1 MTAFIN
7 CPSCTEQ
14 VNADARFCA
23 QCGAS
28 VSPPTVTSMRP
39 SARAKAQQELVEQ
52 LRMATADEFEIQH
65 ELGAGGMATVFLAV
79 DLALGR
85 KVAIKVM
92 SPALLLADDV
102 AVARF
107 KQEARTVAALSH
119 PQIIPI
125 HAVRETADLMYF
137 VMQYVE
143 GKSLETVLRE
153 RGPLP
158 FGTVQSLLVQVGG
171 ALAYAHKR
179 GVVHRDVKPANIMLD
194 DEGWPVIMDFG
205 IAKGSNTTNLTQVGQ
220 PIGTPGYMSPEQCVA
235 TVVGGASDQYS
246 LGVVAYEMI
255 TGRMPFSGETGMA
268 IMMAHAVDP
277 VPPMETLR
285 PDCPVALSLVVRKM
299 LEKKPELRYAS
310 MTDAVAALRMAPLS
324 APVVAPPPS
333 TLVQRERPSNSRAVG
348 RVSSSAAHGTPA
360 VTEPRVSP
368 LRARLIERQSSAAA
382 AASLA
387 ATSRTPGRRSVP
399 APAPIA
405 IPAGRLLMHPEPAR
419 DPEVMDGEVASVEL
433 SATEPTVIVG
443 ERVTLRATMRD
454 AQGHRLGGRT
464 VTWKSSAPRI
474 AKVSEEGVVLVL
486 DRGAVQITATCDQV
500 SGSATLY
507 VSRVGV
513 HRLAVHPRVSD
524 LSIADELQ
532 LNVDLLDRT
541 GARLGGRVIEWT
553 STDPAVAEV
562 DASGRV
568 FARAAGWTTV
578 IAWNAG
584 ISASMPLQVHP
595 ATIAVFRM
603 IPVSATLAIGETLQ
617 CQVLAANAQG
627 RVIPDVEVSWASG
640 DTSIAAV
647 SPEGLVLALRP
658 GIVKVAAGITGRRA
672 TVSLTV
678 SRGDEDAC

>member
-1 MTAFIN
+1 
-7 CPSCTEQ
+7 
-14 VNADARFCA
+14 
-23 QCGAS
+23 
-28 VSPPTVTSMRP
+28 
-39 SARAKAQQELVEQ
+39 
-52 LRMATADEFEIQH
+52 
-65 ELGAGGMATVFLAV
+65 
-79 DLALGR
+79 
-85 KVAIKVM
+85 
-92 SPALLLADDV
+92 
-102 AVARF
+102 
-107 KQEARTVAALSH
+107 
-119 PQIIPI
+119 
-125 HAVRETADLMYF
+125 
-137 VMQYVE
+137 
-143 GKSLETVLRE
+143 
-153 RGPLP
+153 
-158 FGTVQSLLVQVGG
+158 
-171 ALAYAHKR
+171 
-179 GVVHRDVKPANIMLD
+179 
-194 DEGWPVIMDFG
+194 
-205 IAKGSNTTNLTQVGQ
+205 
-220 PIGTPGYMSPEQCVA
+220 
-235 TVVGGASDQYS
+235 
-246 LGVVAYEMI
+246 
-255 TGRMPFSGETGMA
+255 MP
-268 IMMAHAVDP
+268 
-277 VPPMETLR
+277 R
-285 PDCPVALSLVVRKM
+285 
-299 LEKKPELRYAS
+299 
-310 MTDAVAALRMAPLS
+310 
-324 APVVAPPPS
+324 
-333 TLVQRERPSNSRAVG
+333 
-348 RVSSSAAHGTPA
+348 
-360 VTEPRVSP
+360 
-368 LRARLIERQSSAAA
+368 RL
-382 AASLA
+382 SLA
-387 ATSRTPGRRSVP
+387 ALAVLAAAPVLAAQTPSPLEAEIKRRAQAVTP
-399 APAPIA
+399 QVVAWRRDIHE
-405 IPAGRLLMHPEPAR
+405 HPELGNRETRTAALIAAHLR
-419 DPEVMDGEVASVEL
+419 SLGLEVRTGVATTGVVGILRGAKPGPSVALRADMDALPVTEESSLPFKSVVRTEYNGQQVGVMHACGHDNHVAIL
-433 SATEPTVIVG
+433 LATEPTVIVG